1 MSQIKGKDTKPEM
14 AVRKFLFANG
24 LRYRLHVKSLP
35 GSPDIVLRKY
45 NTVVFVNGCFWH
57 GHEGCPRATLPETR
71 HEWWAQKIARNR
83 ERDAETL
90 ATLSSRGWD
99 VLVVWQCETRD
110 QEMLKER
117 LAAFMKRSPA

>member
-1 MSQIKGKDTKPEM
+1 MPSEWTRTYKSGSGKSGRVFTSLYGTPEDI
-14 AVRKFLFANG
+14 LNDG
-24 LRYRLHVKSLP
+24 YRRML
-35 GSPDIVLRKY
+35 
-45 NTVVFVNGCFWH
+45 VNGCFWH

-90 ATLSSRGWD
+90 ETLSSRGWD

-110 QEMLKER
+110 QEMLRER
-117 LAAFMKRSPA
+117 LATFMKRSPA